1 MRGIGPWQDQ
11 ILLKGN
17 TMDFMSID
25 AIWAILAI
33 ILIDLVLAGDNAL
46 VIGMAANRLPPH
58 LRKKAI
64 FWGTFGAIAV
74 RFVSVAIITYLML
87 IPGLRLVGGIALVWI
102 GWKLA
107 FQDDNHEI
115 KAADTFGAAI
125 TTIVIADAVMGI
137 DNALGIAAAANGNW
151 TFIILGLLI
160 SIPVV
165 IFGSS
170 MVTKILDRWPNAVF
184 IGGFV
189 LFAVAIQ
196 MVLKEILFI
205 DALADVNPWILKIS
219 PWIFAVA
226 VTALQFS
233 LSKRANKTEA
243 VTI

>member
-1 MRGIGPWQDQ
+1 
-11 ILLKGN
+11 
-17 TMDFMSID
+17 MDFMSID
-25 AIWAILAI
+25 AVWAILAI

-125 TTIVIADAVMGI
+125 TTIVIADAVMGV

-184 IGGFV
+184 VGGFV
-189 LFAVAIQ
+189 LFAVSVQ
-196 MVLKEILFI
+196 MVLKEILFV
-205 DALADVNPWILKIS
+205 DFLADVDPWILKLS
-219 PWIFAVA
+219 PWMFAIA
-226 VTALQFS
+226 VTALQFK
-233 LSKRANKTEA
+233 LSKKASKAKA
-243 VTI
+243 VTIQ

>member
-1 MRGIGPWQDQ
+1 
-11 ILLKGN
+11 
-17 TMDFMSID
+17 MDFMSID
-25 AIWAILAI
+25 AIWAVLAI

-64 FWGTFGAIAV
+64 FWGTFGAIAI
-74 RFVSVAIITYLML
+74 RFISVAIITYLMML
-87 IPGLRLVGGIALVWI
+87 PGLRLVGGIALVWI

-107 FQDDNHEI
+107 FQDDHEEV
-115 KAADTFGAAI
+115 KAADTFWSAI
-125 TTIVIADAVMGI
+125 TTIVIADAVMGV

-151 TFIILGLLI
+151 GFIIMGLLI

-189 LFAVAIQ
+189 LFAVSVQ
-196 MVLKEILFI
+196 MVLKEILFV
-205 DALADVNPWILKIS
+205 DYLVGVDPWILKLS
-219 PWIFAVA
+219 PWMFAIA
-226 VTALQFS
+226 LTAIQFK
-233 LSKRANKTEA
+233 LSKKSGKKAA

>member
-1 MRGIGPWQDQ
+1 
-11 ILLKGN
+11 
-17 TMDFMSID
+17 MDFMSMD
-25 AIWAILAI
+25 AIWAVLAI

-64 FWGTFGAIAV
+64 FWGTFGAIAI
-74 RFVSVAIITYLML
+74 RFISVAIITYLMML
-87 IPGLRLVGGIALVWI
+87 PGLRLVGGIALVWI

-107 FQDDNHEI
+107 FQDDHEEV
-115 KAADTFGAAI
+115 KSADTFWSAI
-125 TTIVIADAVMGI
+125 TTIVIADAVMGV

-151 TFIILGLLI
+151 GFIIMGLLI

-189 LFAVAIQ
+189 LFAVSVQ
-196 MVLKEILFI
+196 MVLKEILFV
-205 DALADVNPWILKIS
+205 DMLAGVDPWILNLS
-219 PWIFAVA
+219 PWMFAIA
-226 VTALQFS
+226 VTALQFK
-233 LSKRANKTEA
+233 LSKKASKKAA

>member
-1 MRGIGPWQDQ
+1 
-11 ILLKGN
+11 
-17 TMDFMSID
+17 MDFMSID

-33 ILIDLVLAGDNAL
+33 TLIDLVLAGDNAL

-125 TTIVIADAVMGI
+125 TTIVIADAVMGV

-184 IGGFV
+184 VGGFV
-189 LFAVAIQ
+189 LFAVSIQ
-196 MVLKEILFI
+196 MVLKEILFV
-205 DALADVNPWILKIS
+205 DFLADVDPWILKLS
-219 PWIFAVA
+219 PWMFAIA
-226 VTALQFS
+226 VTALQFK
-233 LSKRANKTEA
+233 LSKKASKAKA

>member
-1 MRGIGPWQDQ
+1 
-11 ILLKGN
+11 
-17 TMDFMSID
+17 MDFMSID

-125 TTIVIADAVMGI
+125 TTIVIVDAVMGV

-151 TFIILGLLI
+151 TFIIMGLLI

-184 IGGFV
+184 VGGFV
-189 LFAVAIQ
+189 LFAVSVQ
-196 MVLKEILFI
+196 MVLKEILFV
-205 DALADVNPWILKIS
+205 DFLAGVDPWILKLS
-219 PWIFAVA
+219 PWMFAIA
-226 VTALQFS
+226 LTAIQFK
-233 LSKRANKTEA
+233 LSKKASKKSA

>member
-1 MRGIGPWQDQ
+1 
-11 ILLKGN
+11 
-17 TMDFMSID
+17 MDFMSID
-25 AIWAILAI
+25 AIWAVLAI

-64 FWGTFGAIAV
+64 FWGTFGAIAI
-74 RFVSVAIITYLML
+74 RFISVAIITYLMML
-87 IPGLRLVGGIALVWI
+87 PGLRLVGGIALVWI

-107 FQDDNHEI
+107 FQDDHEEV
-115 KAADTFGAAI
+115 KAADTFWSAI
-125 TTIVIADAVMGI
+125 TTIVIADAVMGV

-151 TFIILGLLI
+151 GFIIMGLLI

-189 LFAVAIQ
+189 LFAVSVQ
-196 MVLKEILFI
+196 MVLKEILFV
-205 DALADVNPWILKIS
+205 DYLVGADPWILKLS
-219 PWIFAVA
+219 PWMFAIA
-226 VTALQFS
+226 LTAIQFK
-233 LSKRANKTEA
+233 LSKKSSKKAA

>member
-1 MRGIGPWQDQ
+1 MGPWQDQ
-11 ILLKGN
+11 ITQKGN

-125 TTIVIADAVMGI
+125 TTIVIADAVMGV

-151 TFIILGLLI
+151 TFIIMGLLI

-184 IGGFV
+184 IGSFV
-189 LFAVAIQ
+189 LFAVAVQ

-226 VTALQFS
+226 VTAIQFK
-233 LSKRANKTEA
+233 LSKKANKTEV

>member
-1 MRGIGPWQDQ
+1 
-11 ILLKGN
+11 
-17 TMDFMSID
+17 MDFMSID
-25 AIWAILAI
+25 AIWAVLAI

-64 FWGTFGAIAV
+64 FWGTFGAIAI
-74 RFVSVAIITYLML
+74 RFISVAIITYLMML
-87 IPGLRLVGGIALVWI
+87 PGLRLVGGIALVWI

-107 FQDDNHEI
+107 FQDDHEEV
-115 KAADTFGAAI
+115 KSADTFWSAI
-125 TTIVIADAVMGI
+125 TTIVIADAVMGV

-151 TFIILGLLI
+151 GFIIMGLLI

-184 IGGFV
+184 VGGFV
-189 LFAVAIQ
+189 LFAVSVQ
-196 MVLKEILFI
+196 MVLKEILFV
-205 DALADVNPWILKIS
+205 DFLAGVDPWILKLS
-219 PWIFAVA
+219 PWMFAIA
-226 VTALQFS
+226 LTAIQFK
-233 LSKRANKTEA
+233 LSKKASKKSA

>member
-1 MRGIGPWQDQ
+1 MGPWQDQ
-11 ILLKGN
+11 ILLKGIS
-17 TMDFMSID
+17 MDFMSID
-25 AIWAILAI
+25 AIWAVLAI

-64 FWGTFGAIAV
+64 FWGTFGAIAI
-74 RFVSVAIITYLML
+74 RFISVAIITYLMML
-87 IPGLRLVGGIALVWI
+87 PGLRLVGGIALVWI

-107 FQDDNHEI
+107 FQDDHEEV
-115 KAADTFGAAI
+115 KAADTFWSAI
-125 TTIVIADAVMGI
+125 TTIVIADAVMGV

-151 TFIILGLLI
+151 GFIIMGLLI

-189 LFAVAIQ
+189 LFAVSIQ
-196 MVLKEILFI
+196 MVLKEILFV
-205 DALADVNPWILKIS
+205 DYLVGVDPWILKLS
-219 PWIFAVA
+219 PWMFAIALTA
-226 VTALQFS
+226 VQFK
-233 LSKRANKTEA
+233 LSKKTSKKAA

>member
-1 MRGIGPWQDQ
+1 
-11 ILLKGN
+11 
-17 TMDFMSID
+17 MDFMSID
-25 AIWAILAI
+25 AIWAVLAI

-64 FWGTFGAIAV
+64 FWGTFGAIAI
-74 RFVSVAIITYLML
+74 RFISVAIITYLMML
-87 IPGLRLVGGIALVWI
+87 PGLRLVGGIALVWI

-107 FQDDNHEI
+107 FQDDHEEV
-115 KAADTFGAAI
+115 KAADTFWSAI
-125 TTIVIADAVMGI
+125 TTIVIADAVMGV

-151 TFIILGLLI
+151 GFIIMGLLI

-189 LFAVAIQ
+189 LFAVSVQ
-196 MVLKEILFI
+196 MVLKEILFV
-205 DALADVNPWILKIS
+205 DMLAGVDPWILKLS
-219 PWIFAVA
+219 PWMFAIA
-226 VTALQFS
+226 VTALQFK
-233 LSKRANKTEA
+233 LSKKASKKAA

>member
-1 MRGIGPWQDQ
+1 
-11 ILLKGN
+11 
-17 TMDFMSID
+17 MDFMSID

-125 TTIVIADAVMGI
+125 TTIVIADAVMGV

-184 IGGFV
+184 VGGFV
-189 LFAVAIQ
+189 LFAVSIQ
-196 MVLKEILFI
+196 MVLKEILFV
-205 DALADVNPWILKIS
+205 DFLADVDPWILKLS
-219 PWIFAVA
+219 PWMFAIA
-226 VTALQFS
+226 VTALQFK
-233 LSKRANKTEA
+233 LSKKASKAKA

>member
-1 MRGIGPWQDQ
+1 
-11 ILLKGN
+11 
-17 TMDFMSID
+17 MDFMSID
-25 AIWAILAI
+25 AIWAVLAI

-64 FWGTFGAIAV
+64 FWGTFGAIAI
-74 RFVSVAIITYLML
+74 RFISVAIITYLMML
-87 IPGLRLVGGIALVWI
+87 PGLRLVGGIALVWI

-107 FQDDNHEI
+107 FQDDHEEV
-115 KAADTFGAAI
+115 KSADTFWSAI
-125 TTIVIADAVMGI
+125 TTIVIADAVMGV

-151 TFIILGLLI
+151 GFIIMGLLI

-189 LFAVAIQ
+189 LFAVSVQ
-196 MVLKEILFI
+196 MVLKEILFV
-205 DALADVNPWILKIS
+205 DVLAGVDPWILKLS
-219 PWIFAVA
+219 PWMFAIA
-226 VTALQFS
+226 VTALQFK
-233 LSKRANKTEA
+233 LSKKASKKAA

>member
-1 MRGIGPWQDQ
+1 
-11 ILLKGN
+11 
-17 TMDFMSID
+17 MSID
-25 AIWAILAI
+25 AIWAVLAI

-64 FWGTFGAIAV
+64 FWGTFGAIAI
-74 RFVSVAIITYLML
+74 RFISVAIITYLMML
-87 IPGLRLVGGIALVWI
+87 PGLRLVGGIALVWI

-107 FQDDNHEI
+107 FQDDHEEV
-115 KAADTFGAAI
+115 KSADTFWSAI
-125 TTIVIADAVMGI
+125 TTIVIADAVMGV

-151 TFIILGLLI
+151 GFIIMGLLI

-189 LFAVAIQ
+189 LFAVSVQ
-196 MVLKEILFI
+196 MVLKEILFV
-205 DALADVNPWILKIS
+205 DMLAGVDPWILKLS
-219 PWIFAVA
+219 PWMFAIA
-226 VTALQFS
+226 VTALQFK
-233 LSKRANKTEA
+233 LSKKASKKAA

>member
-1 MRGIGPWQDQ
+1 
-11 ILLKGN
+11 
-17 TMDFMSID
+17 
-25 AIWAILAI
+25 
-33 ILIDLVLAGDNAL
+33 
-46 VIGMAANRLPPH
+46 
-58 LRKKAI
+58 
-64 FWGTFGAIAV
+64 
-74 RFVSVAIITYLML
+74 ML

-125 TTIVIADAVMGI
+125 TTIVIADAVMGV

-151 TFIILGLLI
+151 TFIIMGLLI

-189 LFAVAIQ
+189 LFAVAVQ

-205 DALADVNPWILKIS
+205 DALADVNPWILKLS

-226 VTALQFS
+226 VTALQFK
-233 LSKRANKTEA
+233 LSKKANKTEA

>member
-1 MRGIGPWQDQ
+1 MA
-11 ILLKGN
+11 
-17 TMDFMSID
+17 FMSID
-25 AIWAILAI
+25 AIWAVLAI

-64 FWGTFGAIAV
+64 FWGTFGAIAI
-74 RFVSVAIITYLML
+74 RFISVAIITYLMML
-87 IPGLRLVGGIALVWI
+87 PGLRLVGGIALVWI

-107 FQDDNHEI
+107 FQDDHEEV
-115 KAADTFGAAI
+115 KSADTFWSAI
-125 TTIVIADAVMGI
+125 TTIVIADAVMGV

-151 TFIILGLLI
+151 GFIIMGLLI

-189 LFAVAIQ
+189 LFAVSVQ
-196 MVLKEILFI
+196 MVLKEILFV
-205 DALADVNPWILKIS
+205 DMLAGVDPWILKLS
-219 PWIFAVA
+219 PWMFAIA
-226 VTALQFS
+226 VTALQFK
-233 LSKRANKTEA
+233 LSKKASKKAA

>member
-1 MRGIGPWQDQ
+1 
-11 ILLKGN
+11 
-17 TMDFMSID
+17 MDFMSID
-25 AIWAILAI
+25 AIWAVLAI

-64 FWGTFGAIAV
+64 FWGTFGAIAI
-74 RFVSVAIITYLML
+74 RFISVAIITYLML

-107 FQDDNHEI
+107 FQDDHEEV
-115 KAADTFGAAI
+115 KAADTFWSAI
-125 TTIVIADAVMGI
+125 TTIVIADAVMGV

-151 TFIILGLLI
+151 GFIIMGLLI

-184 IGGFV
+184 VGGFV
-189 LFAVAIQ
+189 LFAVSVQ
-196 MVLKEILFI
+196 MVLKEILFV
-205 DALADVNPWILKIS
+205 DALADVDPWILKLS
-219 PWIFAVA
+219 PWMFAIA
-226 VTALQFS
+226 MTFFQFK
-233 LSKRANKTEA
+233 LSKKASKAKA
-243 VTI
+243 VTIQ

>member
-1 MRGIGPWQDQ
+1 
-11 ILLKGN
+11 
-17 TMDFMSID
+17 MDFMSID
-25 AIWAILAI
+25 AIWAVLAI

-64 FWGTFGAIAV
+64 FWGTFGAIAI
-74 RFVSVAIITYLML
+74 RFISVAIITYLMML
-87 IPGLRLVGGIALVWI
+87 PGLRLVGGIALVWI

-107 FQDDNHEI
+107 FQDDHEEV
-115 KAADTFGAAI
+115 KSADTFWSAI
-125 TTIVIADAVMGI
+125 TTIVIADAVMGV

-151 TFIILGLLI
+151 GFIIMGLLI

-184 IGGFV
+184 VGGFV
-189 LFAVAIQ
+189 LFAVSIQ
-196 MVLKEILFI
+196 MVLKEILFV
-205 DALADVNPWILKIS
+205 DFLAGVDPWILKLS
-219 PWIFAVA
+219 PWMFAIA
-226 VTALQFS
+226 VTAIQFK
-233 LSKRANKTEA
+233 LSKKASKKAA

>member
-1 MRGIGPWQDQ
+1 
-11 ILLKGN
+11 
-17 TMDFMSID
+17 MDFMSID

-125 TTIVIADAVMGI
+125 TTIVIADAVMGV

-184 IGGFV
+184 VGGFV
-189 LFAVAIQ
+189 LFAVSIQ
-196 MVLKEILFI
+196 MVLKEILFV
-205 DALADVNPWILKIS
+205 DFLVDVDPCILKLS
-219 PWIFAVA
+219 PWMFAIA
-226 VTALQFS
+226 VTALQFK
-233 LSKRANKTEA
+233 LSKKAKA

>member
-1 MRGIGPWQDQ
+1 
-11 ILLKGN
+11 
-17 TMDFMSID
+17 MDFMSID
-25 AIWAILAI
+25 AIWAVLAI

-64 FWGTFGAIAV
+64 FWGTFGAIAI
-74 RFVSVAIITYLML
+74 RFISVAIITYLMML
-87 IPGLRLVGGIALVWI
+87 PGLRLVGGIALVWI

-107 FQDDNHEI
+107 FQDDHEEV
-115 KAADTFGAAI
+115 KSADTFWSAI
-125 TTIVIADAVMGI
+125 TTIVIADAVMGV

-151 TFIILGLLI
+151 GFIIMGLLI

-189 LFAVAIQ
+189 LFAVSVQ
-196 MVLKEILFI
+196 MVLKEILFV
-205 DALADVNPWILKIS
+205 DVLAGVDPWILKLS
-219 PWIFAVA
+219 PWMFAIA
-226 VTALQFS
+226 VTALQFK
-233 LSKRANKTEA
+233 LSKKANKKAA

>member
-1 MRGIGPWQDQ
+1 
-11 ILLKGN
+11 
-17 TMDFMSID
+17 MDFMSID
-25 AIWAILAI
+25 AIWAVLAI

-64 FWGTFGAIAV
+64 FWGTFGAIAI
-74 RFVSVAIITYLML
+74 RFISVAIITYLMML
-87 IPGLRLVGGIALVWI
+87 PGLRLVGGIALVWI

-107 FQDDNHEI
+107 FQDDHEEV
-115 KAADTFGAAI
+115 KAADTFWSAI
-125 TTIVIADAVMGI
+125 TTIVIADAVMGV

-151 TFIILGLLI
+151 GFIIMGLLI

-189 LFAVAIQ
+189 LFAVSVQ
-196 MVLKEILFI
+196 MVLKEILFV
-205 DALADVNPWILKIS
+205 DMLAGVDPWILKLS
-219 PWIFAVA
+219 PWMFAIA
-226 VTALQFS
+226 VTALQFK
-233 LSKRANKTEA
+233 LSKKSSKKAA
-243 VTI
+243 VTL